1 MLDNQEPNR
10 ERGEIMKF
18 YKRTLIGLILALT
31 ISISGLMQDTQ
42 ACSRLLYVSKNA
54 EHVLTGRTLD
64 WYEDIESNL
73 WVFPRGMKRDG
84 AAGKNSAR

>member
-1 MLDNQEPNR
+1 
-10 ERGEIMKF
+10 MKF